1 VPRPKRFSDGGSV
14 ISTYV
19 PHELYEKVKALA
31 ESKGKSIS
39 EVACELIRRGLE
51 AGSAS
56 AADPPDPPNALQSA
70 LKGLEPLDRERVLL
84 FMKDLEDAEARLA
97 KLGPNIARQAMTRRP
112 TLEDVMETQEVMQL
126 KVTVN
131 RLKHTYERT
140 IKRNV
145 RNPDVLYIIGERLL
159 ELMKELGVPV

>member
-1 VPRPKRFSDGGSV
+1 MPRPKKFTDGGSV

-31 ESKGKSIS
+31 ETKGKSIS
-39 EVACELIRRGLE
+39 EVACELLRRGLE

-56 AADPPDPPNALQSA
+56 AADPPDPTNALQSV
-70 LKGLEPLDRERVLL
+70 LKTLEPLDRERVLL
-84 FMKDLEDAEARLA
+84 FMKELEEAEGRLARLRPDDI
-97 KLGPNIARQAMTRRP
+97 KLARAGRLTSSEVENVVENVRR
-112 TLEDVMETQEVMQL
+112 
-126 KVTVN
+126 TVLGL
-131 RLKHTYERT
+131 RHTYERT

>member
-1 VPRPKRFSDGGSV
+1 VPRPRKFNDGGSV

-31 ESKGKSIS
+31 ETKGKSIS
-39 EVACELIRRGLE
+39 EVACELIRRGIE
-51 AGSAS
+51 AGGAS
-56 AADPPDPPNALQSA
+56 AADPPDPPDTLQRA

-84 FMKDLEDAEARLA
+84 FMKRLEEAEARLA
-97 KLGPNIARQAMTRRP
+97 KLSPDELKLARAGRVSSGEADSLR
-112 TLEDVMETQEVMQL
+112 
-126 KVTVN
+126 KTVIN
-131 RLKHTYERT
+131 LRQTYERT

-145 RNPDVLYIIGERLL
+145 RSPDVLDIIGERLL